1 MKKVY
6 YLTFV
11 GMAFIA
17 ALTPKTISAQCTC
30 SGGLPATGITQSVSI
45 PYTKAS
51 QLTFTFNQFDPSIG
65 DLSCVRLYDTIS
77 AITISGAHNLA
88 LDTVAYLWQLTAASK
103 VSGPGILINK
113 VFNGQYGYDTLAPD
127 GDPAD
132 TVTHGPDNV
141 FTNQA
146 STAQTGGNAAYIGM
160 GTVDFTYK
168 INGGLIALDGGLNYL
183 ASVTTTIA
191 GTFNLTYYWCPSN
204 PLATSI
210 TYFSAIKKDRA
221 VQLEWLAANLQNN
234 TNYEV
239 QFSKNGE
246 DFSPIGSVPTDPSA
260 AGTITEYHY
269 QYNLNPT
276 DVGSIYFR
284 IKRIDENGKISYS
297 AVKLINLQSTG
308 SMGIQTYPNPMVSSV
323 KVQFDEVQ
331 NGHFMLE
338 LVNISGQVVEQKAMT
353 LDGTNLVEFT
363 LFNHPAKGLYVLRAK
378 DLSHNTQFLTKVQV
392 E

>member
-1 MKKVY
+1 MKNVY

-17 ALTPKTISAQCTC
+17 ALTPKTVSAQCTC
-30 SGGLPATGITQSVSI
+30 SGGTPATGITQSVTI

-51 QLTFTFNQFDPSIG
+51 QLTFTFNQFDPTIG

-77 AITISGAHNLA
+77 AITTAGAHNLA
-88 LDTVAYLWQLTAASK
+88 LDTVAYLWQVTASSK
-103 VSGPGILINK
+103 VTGPGILINH
-113 VFNGQYGYDTLAPD
+113 VFNGVYGYDTLSPD
-127 GDPAD
+127 GTPGD
-132 TVTHGPDNV
+132 TVTHGPDNI
-141 FTNQA
+141 FSNNA
-146 STAQTGGNAAYIGM
+146 STAQTGGNAAYIGN
-160 GTVDFTYK
+160 GTVDFIYK
-168 INGGLIALDGGLNYL
+168 LTGGMIALDGGLNYL
-183 ASVTTTIA
+183 ASVTTVIA

-210 TYFSAIKKDRA
+210 TYFSAIKKDKA

-246 DFSPIGSVPTDPSA
+246 DFSSIGSLSSSPAA
-260 AGTITEYHY
+260 AGTITEYQY

-297 AVKLINLQSTG
+297 AVKLINLQSSG
-308 SMGIQTYPNPMVSSV
+308 SIGIQTFPNPIVSTV
-323 KVQFDEVQ
+323 KVQFDEIQ
-331 NGHFMLE
+331 TGNFILE
-338 LVNISGQVVEQKAMT
+338 LVNISGQVIQQKAMT
-353 LDGTNLVEFT
+353 LDGTNLVDFS
-363 LFNHPAKGLYVLRAK
+363 LSNHPAKGLYVLRAK
-378 DLSHNTQFLTKVQV
+378 DLSHNKQFITKVQV